1 MRRRRVVAVAQ
12 ATQLMGWRRAPAVI
26 WLVSAVLILWHL
38 DHTALW
44 HDEASVAGMGRQIL
58 QGQGLYAFDGRN
70 LWGGAN
76 GVQLN
81 AELVDTF
88 PPLMYLLTAAGF
100 ALFGYGE
107 FGARVLHA
115 VAGTLA
121 LGLFH
126 RVLHQHIGERARL
139 IVFCFAFAA
148 FNAQLMLHFR
158 SARYYALSVLTVVAM
173 MWAYERWWRGGRT
186 PSQLAVLALSGV
198 AVFFSQYAIG
208 VAAMLALA
216 TMHCIVR
223 GGETRKLEWAG
234 LALAGAAA
242 CAVGIAWLGWL
253 GVLGDSPADR
263 AIAWAHTSDKPEW
276 GAAAALRQVAVY
288 GWTLFSTDWISW
300 PVALW
305 LAVCATAARIRAI
318 RLQRGAGMDPGFAG
332 AGRLIL
338 FGILFTVAVAV
349 VGPQD
354 PGRTVANVP
363 LRYMLPAIVFVLVLK
378 GLFCE
383 WVWRRNRYMGVVAL
397 AGLLLTNAAA
407 WPLHIRNA
415 DTGAS
420 SAGYPLWNYVK
431 FVTRLYPDP
440 LKRASL
446 WLAQNAG
453 EDDNVYVAGKPDMEN
468 VTWYAGG
475 RVRICCYI
483 DAMSELPETTVAALP
498 APLRRGPGGYAPDW
512 IVLGAHH
519 WPKGPEVALPATA
532 QFEGPWTKAAKFGG
546 WPTQSARP
554 ELNRHLPEPPHVPEA
569 GILILRRK

>member
-1 MRRRRVVAVAQ
+1 
-12 ATQLMGWRRAPAVI
+12 
-26 WLVSAVLILWHL
+26 
-38 DHTALW
+38 
-44 HDEASVAGMGRQIL
+44 
-58 QGQGLYAFDGRN
+58 
-70 LWGGAN
+70 
-76 GVQLN
+76 
-81 AELVDTF
+81 
-88 PPLMYLLTAAGF
+88 
-100 ALFGYGE
+100 
-107 FGARVLHA
+107 
-115 VAGTLA
+115 
-121 LGLFH
+121 
-126 RVLHQHIGERARL
+126 
-139 IVFCFAFAA
+139 
-148 FNAQLMLHFR
+148 
-158 SARYYALSVLTVVAM
+158 
-173 MWAYERWWRGGRT
+173 
-186 PSQLAVLALSGV
+186 
-198 AVFFSQYAIG
+198 
-208 VAAMLALA
+208 
-216 TMHCIVR
+216 
-223 GGETRKLEWAG
+223 
-234 LALAGAAA
+234 
-242 CAVGIAWLGWL
+242 
-253 GVLGDSPADR
+253 
-263 AIAWAHTSDKPEW
+263 
-276 GAAAALRQVAVY
+276 
-288 GWTLFSTDWISW
+288 
-300 PVALW
+300 
-305 LAVCATAARIRAI
+305 
-318 RLQRGAGMDPGFAG
+318 MDPGFAG

-338 FGILFTVAVAV
+338 FGVLFTVAVAV

-383 WVWRRNRYMGVVAL
+383 WVWRRNRWMGVVAL

-498 APLRRGPGGYAPDW
+498 APLRRGGYAPDW